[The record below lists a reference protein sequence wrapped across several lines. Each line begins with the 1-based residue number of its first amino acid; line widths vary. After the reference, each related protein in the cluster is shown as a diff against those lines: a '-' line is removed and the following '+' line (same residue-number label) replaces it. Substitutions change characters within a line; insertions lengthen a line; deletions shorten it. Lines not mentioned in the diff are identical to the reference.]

1 MSGLP
6 LTPILSHDLSGSLPK
21 HFLVHSL
28 LFFPLGPFA
37 LSETLELARYSFI
50 VLCYRKC
57 LDEHLLCL
65 FIFLERDLSEALS
78 IQRLC
83 YSPPQ

>member
-1 MSGLP
+1 MSDLL
-6 LTPILSHDLSGSLPK
+6 LTLILSHVLPGSLPK

-37 LSETLELARYSFI
+37 LSETLELARDGFI

-57 LDEHLLCL
+57 LDEYLLRL
-65 FIFLERDLSEALS
+65 FIFLERNLSEALS

-83 YSPPQ
+83 YSPP